1 MNKKFILTILSFLPL
16 LLVGGY
22 ENFNITTKGQE
33 SEQTTVNDVYLDENE
48 CLVVPEGEANFK
60 ASNNGKSIYAVNG
73 KIIVNEGITDEFG
86 IKSLENLTEVK
97 CGVDNYDQF
106 SYCAKVKFFNS
117 DEKKTF
123 NKELFKPNNPTNINE
138 YLENYMQD
146 FALVLIEGCVLC
158 KDKTKPINILF
169 YQNHK
174 EGPIKPVCA
183 DGQVTM
189 ISNFTFNL
197 NNYNNGGFIT
207 GGILNERLCPTR
219 KTINDEIQFVPLSY
233 THKFSIIIEHSCNG
247 LSNTRKIYFVKE
259 IDYKNVENHV
269 FELRGLLINLTNDRT
284 DMEEIFDWNWENK
297 NKGLGYNYYT
307 AISPAE
313 LKKLRK
319 EKESDNITSRYLEA
333 NQEHLSENNEEENM
347 ENKEVFNEIRNKMN
361 EDNMEEE
368 NEEKDEENITLEE
381 STTMKSATE
390 EKKKE

>member
-33 SEQTTVNDVYLDENE
+33 SEQTTVKYDENSSIFPKVLATVTEEESPNNKSFQKNEEQIQTEANNNIPKRDVYLDENE

-86 IKSLENLTEVK
+86 IKSLENLAEIK
-97 CGVDNYDQF
+97 CGVDNYEQF

-189 ISNFTFNL
+189 I
-197 NNYNNGGFIT
+197 
-207 GGILNERLCPTR
+207 RL
-219 KTINDEIQFVPLSY
+219 K
-233 THKFSIIIEHSCNG
+233 
-247 LSNTRKIYFVKE
+247 
-259 IDYKNVENHV
+259 
-269 FELRGLLINLTNDRT
+269 
-284 DMEEIFDWNWENK
+284 
-297 NKGLGYNYYT
+297 
-307 AISPAE
+307 
-313 LKKLRK
+313 
-319 EKESDNITSRYLEA
+319 
-333 NQEHLSENNEEENM
+333 
-347 ENKEVFNEIRNKMN
+347 
-361 EDNMEEE
+361 
-368 NEEKDEENITLEE
+368 
-381 STTMKSATE
+381 
-390 EKKKE
+390 